1 MIMSEQEE
9 ITVTSID
16 AVNMAADGDV
26 NGFKNAIND
35 ILLNKVSDAVD
46 VKRFDVQRSFMSQDE
61 PEEVETTTEE

>member
-1 MIMSEQEE
+1 MSEQEE
-9 ITVTSID
+9 VTVTSID

-26 NGFKNAIND
+26 NGFKSAIND

-46 VKRFDVQRSFMSQDE
+46 VKRFDVQSNFMSQDE

>member
-1 MIMSEQEE
+1 MSDQEE
-9 ITVTSID
+9 VTVTSID

-35 ILLNKVSDAVD
+35 LLMDKVRDAVD
-46 VKRFDVQRSFMSQDE
+46 VKRYDVQANFMSQDE